1 MTTLTVRL
9 SSFDDLK
16 AEVFAKAERAKA
28 GKVADTKP
36 TLGSASYEDMRR
48 ILAPLRLEIVK
59 ALTGQGPLAIREV
72 ARRVNR
78 EVQAVHRGIMM
89 LINCGVLDRHEKGVS
104 FPCDGIHFEFDATAK
119 SAA

>member
-9 SSFDDLK
+9 SSFDDVE
-16 AEVFAKAERAKA
+16 AEVLAKAELAKA
-28 GKVADTKP
+28 GKVADARP
-36 TLGSASYEDMRR
+36 TLGFVSYEDMHR
-48 ILAPLRLEIVK
+48 ILAPLRLDIVK

-78 EVQAVHRGIMM
+78 DVQAVHRDIMM
-89 LINCGVLDRHEKGVS
+89 LINCGVLDRHEKGVE
-104 FPCDGIHFEFDATAK
+104 FPYDGIHFEFDVTAK